1 MTKTVGL
8 LFIALLGVLV
18 LFSPPPANA
27 QVRFGVAV
35 GAPPVY
41 QYAPP
46 PPVYA
51 APYPPYADSYY
62 GAAPVPYYPPPV
74 YVAPYYGYGYRGG
87 AYYRGPSYYYRGGGG
102 YYRGGSA
109 YYRGGGHRR

>member
-41 QYAPP
+41 QYATP

-51 APYPPYADSYY
+51 APYPPYSDSYY
-62 GAAPVPYYPPPV
+62 AAPVPYYPPPV

-87 AYYRGPSYYYRGGGG
+87 AYYRGPSYYYRGGNG
-102 YYRGGSA
+102 YRGGSG